1 MLELNKENFKAEIE
15 DYKGVAMVDFWAS
28 WCGPCQMA
36 GPIVEEVAK
45 KMTDKAKF
53 AKVNVDDNQEVASR
67 FGVMSIPT
75 FVFFQD
81 GQEVDR
87 KIGLLSEEEITATV
101 KKLLEK

>member
-15 DYKGVAMVDFWAS
+15 DHKGVAMVDFWAS

-36 GPIVEEVAK
+36 TPIMEKVSQE
-45 KMTDKAKF
+45 MTGKAKF
-53 AKVNVDDNQEVASR
+53 AKLNVDDNQELASR

-75 FVFFQD
+75 FVFFKD

-87 KIGLLSEEEITATV
+87 QIGLQGEEEIKANIE
-101 KKLLEK
+101 KLLE